1 MKKII
6 FLSTIA
12 LIITLSISF
21 WLIISGGY
29 DKQNK
34 SILFLKKIIPSS
46 VARNVRDTIFFIP
59 TLQERNKFLELQL
72 QKYEQGLKGSLFYDE
87 KIQKKI

>member
-6 FLSTIA
+6 FLSSIA
-12 LIITLSISF
+12 LVIVLFTSF
-21 WLIISGGY
+21 WFVISGGY

-34 SILFLKKIIPSS
+34 TILFLKKIIPSS
-46 VARNVRDTIFFIP
+46 IAKSVRDTIFFIP

-72 QKYEQGLKGSLFYDE
+72 QKYEQGLKGSIFYN
-87 KIQKKI
+87 